1 MKSTNEYRKAIELL
15 TAMEKSID
23 ELTSIEEPLYREYL
37 KAEKQRRLEII
48 ETIKPILDKVAVI
61 RKKSEALQLYM
72 FDRDTPQ

>member
-48 ETIKPILDKVAVI
+48 ETIKPILDKVTVI